1 MSTDKVVRATETVQ
15 RWRAHPEQ
23 FVQEILKVQQIEKW
37 QLEALRALPL
47 HSNLS
52 VRSGH
57 GVGKSAFLS
66 WVMYW
71 FLMTHFPARIPCTAP
86 TAHQL
91 QDVLWGELALWR
103 RKMDQR
109 VQDLFELTSDRLALA
124 AAPQEAYAVARTARP
139 ENPEAFQGFHCENLL
154 FIADEASGVD
164 DAIFVPLEGA
174 LTTPGARSILTA
186 NPTRASGFFYDT
198 HHRNRKHYYTIKASC
213 LDSSLVSKEY
223 EEKMRDQYG
232 PLSNI
237 YRVRVQGEFPT
248 EDADVLVPLSIVE
261 PAVDRDVQ
269 PLDYA
274 PVWGLDVARYG
285 SCLNALA
292 KRRANV
298 LLEPIKAWGN
308 CSTMETAGR
317 LLREYKQTPYEDR
330 PVEIL
335 VDVIGVGAGVYDRC
349 EELGLP
355 VVAIN
360 VGEEP
365 SRMSDGRFARL
376 RDELWWNVRE
386 WFAGL
391 DCRMPDDPYLI
402 GELCTVRYAIT
413 STGKIKVEGKQEMLN
428 RNVPSPDRADSLMLT
443 MAGGL
448 QTSEPRQV
456 RDRYVQAHSRRRS
469 FMAS

>member
-1 MSTDKVVRATETVQ
+1 MADSVSAAAETTR
-15 RWRAHPEQ
+15 RWRANPEQ
-23 FVQEILKVQQIEKW
+23 FVYEVLKVKEIEKW
-37 QLEALRALPL
+37 QLEALRALPNNM
-47 HSNLS
+47 NLS

-66 WVMYW
+66 WVIYW
-71 FLMTHFPARIPCTAP
+71 FATTHFPFRIPCTAP

-109 VQDLFELTSDRLALA
+109 FQNLFDITSDRLTLR
-124 AAPQEAYAVARTARP
+124 AAPQEGYAVARTARP
-139 ENPEAFQGFHCENLL
+139 ENPEAFQGFHCENIL

-164 DAIFVPLEGA
+164 DAIFAPLEGA

-198 HHRNRKHYYTIKASC
+198 HHRNRKHYYCMKASC
-213 LDSSLVSKEY
+213 LDSKLVSKEY
-223 EEKMRDQYG
+223 EQKMRDQYG
-232 PLSNI
+232 INSNV
-237 YRVRVQGEFPT
+237 YRVRVMGEFPT

-261 PAVDRDVQ
+261 PAVGREVVA
-269 PLDYA
+269 LEYA

-292 KRRANV
+292 KRQANV
-298 LLEPIKAWGN
+298 LLEPISTWGN
-308 CSTMETAGR
+308 CSTMETSGR
-317 LLREYKQTPYEDR
+317 LLREYKATPYEMR
-330 PVEIL
+330 PAEIL

-349 EELGLP
+349 EEMGLP
-355 VVAIN
+355 VVAVN

-386 WFAGL
+386 WFASL
-391 DCRMPDDPYLI
+391 DNQIPDDAFLI
-402 GELCTVRYAIT
+402 GELCTVRYGIT
-413 STGKIKVEGKQEMLN
+413 STGKIKVEGKAEMIA

-448 QTSEPRQV
+448 QVTEPRAKEKYQS
-456 RDRYVQAHSRRRS
+456 AAKNRRRT